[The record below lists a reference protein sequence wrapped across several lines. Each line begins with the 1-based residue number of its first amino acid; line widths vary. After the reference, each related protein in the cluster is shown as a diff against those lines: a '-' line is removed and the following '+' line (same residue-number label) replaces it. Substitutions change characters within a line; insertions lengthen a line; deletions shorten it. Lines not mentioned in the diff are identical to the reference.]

1 MSITEILDS
10 GDDIAIKGLFSF
22 DSTDSDDA
30 VLVKFNLWGRKLFPK
45 YFSSRDAE
53 FHRDIDMYNLCVYRG
68 HPAPRSTVRL
78 EQFVDIAFR
87 GAAKTVKTKLLLAF
101 CIAND
106 ADHYRRYI
114 KIFAEDLVN
123 SVQIV
128 TDIYNI
134 MVQPQMARMY
144 PEIFE
149 KTDAKR
155 SERMNV
161 FDTSTGVKVF
171 ADSVGDGGR
180 GALAEDAR
188 PDLLWFEDF
197 ENRKTLRSAVKTI
210 AIWSNMEEARTGLA
224 LGGGCIYTC
233 NYISEQGNV
242 HKLVTDKLGDFKKVL
257 ILPIH
262 DGKNVQLITLPNKE
276 ATQAWI
282 GNIAWNRYKAADIA
296 QMMVVDDDFE
306 GERMCKPSASKDVI
320 FDRDILE
327 KMEVIAPYRVIAD
340 LKLYKKFDPSHRYGS
355 GHDVSAGVGLD
366 SSTTVII
373 DFDTVPAQ
381 VVATYQSN
389 TIKEDTFAYEIQRQ
403 TDLFGSCIAGI
414 EKNNYGSGTI
424 AIGKT
429 LELNMFW
436 TPPKDTKGTVEGQV
450 SATGDSDVP
459 KEYGWHTNSN
469 TKPKMIFA
477 FMKAVHDGHIAIND
491 AALLQECKSYTRND
505 LLTNVTDP
513 RLTTRHFDLLIAA
526 CIAWQMNGFAE
537 VQEEEIP
544 DEWEEDAPLYP
555 DIG

>member
-1 MSITEILDS
+1 MTIPEILA
-10 GDDIAIKGLFSF
+10 GDDPVELKALFSF
-22 DSTDSDDA
+22 SSTDSDEA
-30 VLVKFNLWGRKLFPK
+30 VLLKFNLWGRKLFPK
-45 YFSSRDAE
+45 YFSSHDTA
-53 FHRDIDMYNLCVYRG
+53 FHKEINLYNLCVYRG
-68 HPAPRSTVRL
+68 RPLPKRTVRL

-87 GAAKTVKTKLLLAF
+87 GAAKTVKTKLLFAF

-106 ADHYRRYI
+106 TDHFRRYI
-114 KIFAEDLVN
+114 KVFAEDLVN

-134 MVQPQMARMY
+134 MVQPHMVRIY

-188 PDLLWFEDF
+188 PDVLWFEDF

-210 AIWSNMEEARTGLA
+210 AIWANMEEARTGLA
-224 LGGGCIYTC
+224 LGGGSIYTC

-242 HKLVTDKLGDFKKVL
+242 HKLVTEKLGDFKKIL

-262 DGKNVQLITLPNKE
+262 DGKQVQLVTLPNPM

-282 GNIAWNRYKAADIA
+282 GNIAWSRYTAADIA

-306 GERMCKPSASKDVI
+306 GERMCKPSASRDVI
-320 FDRDILE
+320 FDRDVLD
-327 KMEVIAPYRVIAD
+327 KMPVLAPYRTIAE
-340 LKLYKKFDPSHRYGS
+340 LNLYKKFDASHRYGS
-355 GHDVSAGVGLD
+355 GHDVAAGVGLD

-373 DFDTVPAQ
+373 DFDTIPAQ
-381 VVATYQSN
+381 VVATYQCN
-389 TIKEDTFAYEIQRQ
+389 TIKEDTFAHAIQQ
-403 TDLFGSCIAGI
+403 HTDHFGGCICGI

-429 LELNMFW
+429 LDLNMFW
-436 TPPKDTKGTVEGQV
+436 TPPKDTKAAPEGYV
-450 SATGDSDVP
+450 SATGNSEIS
-459 KEYGWHTNSN
+459 KEYGWHTNAN

-477 FMKAVHDGHIAIND
+477 FMKAVHDGHLQLNSQALIN
-491 AALLQECKSYTRND
+491 ECKAYTRND
-505 LLTNVTDP
+505 LLTEVKDP

-526 CIAWQMNGFAE
+526 CIAWQMNGFSE
-537 VQEEEIP
+537 LKEEE
-544 DEWEEDAPLYP
+544 DDTEFEEDAPLYP